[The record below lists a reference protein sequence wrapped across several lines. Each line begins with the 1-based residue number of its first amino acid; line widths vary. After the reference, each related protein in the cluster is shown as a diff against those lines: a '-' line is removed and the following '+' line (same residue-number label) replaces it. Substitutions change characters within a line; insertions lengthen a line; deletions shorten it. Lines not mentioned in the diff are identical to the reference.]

1 MKLMLIEDEKKEQD
15 KFKKLAEKMN
25 DVTFV
30 KITNSTEEG
39 IKCLKE
45 NDIDGVILDLELNSG
60 IGNGFEFLEKLKITK
75 LSKIPKIVVTT
86 NVYSDSVYDYLHQNK
101 VDFIFYKKQENYN
114 VENVI
119 NTLLL
124 LNNYT
129 NTASTD
135 IKEIEES
142 LDDMDLNLLYVNEDK
157 VISILDYL
165 VSIGFTNIKEL
176 LMYKSNLFYIK
187 LDVIIDR
194 ISKDKENIIKEINED
209 VSYLDKVGL

>member
-1 MKLMLIEDEKKEQD
+1 MKYLKKYG
-15 KFKKLAEKMN
+15 L
-25 DVTFV
+25 
-30 KITNSTEEG
+30 S
-39 IKCLKE
+39 
-45 NDIDGVILDLELNSG
+45 LN
-60 IGNGFEFLEKLKITK
+60 
-75 LSKIPKIVVTT
+75 
-86 NVYSDSVYDYLHQNK
+86 
-101 VDFIFYKKQENYN
+101 
-114 VENVI
+114 
-119 NTLLL
+119 
-124 LNNYT
+124 
-129 NTASTD
+129 D

-165 VSIGFTNIKEL
+165 VSIGFINVKEL

>member
-1 MKLMLIEDEKKEQD
+1 MKYLKKYG
-15 KFKKLAEKMN
+15 L
-25 DVTFV
+25 
-30 KITNSTEEG
+30 S
-39 IKCLKE
+39 
-45 NDIDGVILDLELNSG
+45 LN
-60 IGNGFEFLEKLKITK
+60 
-75 LSKIPKIVVTT
+75 
-86 NVYSDSVYDYLHQNK
+86 
-101 VDFIFYKKQENYN
+101 
-114 VENVI
+114 
-119 NTLLL
+119 
-124 LNNYT
+124 
-129 NTASTD
+129 D
-135 IKEIEES
+135 IKEMEES

>member
-1 MKLMLIEDEKKEQD
+1 MKYLKKYG
-15 KFKKLAEKMN
+15 L
-25 DVTFV
+25 
-30 KITNSTEEG
+30 S
-39 IKCLKE
+39 
-45 NDIDGVILDLELNSG
+45 LN
-60 IGNGFEFLEKLKITK
+60 
-75 LSKIPKIVVTT
+75 
-86 NVYSDSVYDYLHQNK
+86 
-101 VDFIFYKKQENYN
+101 
-114 VENVI
+114 
-119 NTLLL
+119 
-124 LNNYT
+124 
-129 NTASTD
+129 D

-157 VISILDYL
+157 IISILDYL

>member
-1 MKLMLIEDEKKEQD
+1 MKYLKKYG
-15 KFKKLAEKMN
+15 L
-25 DVTFV
+25 
-30 KITNSTEEG
+30 S
-39 IKCLKE
+39 
-45 NDIDGVILDLELNSG
+45 LN
-60 IGNGFEFLEKLKITK
+60 
-75 LSKIPKIVVTT
+75 
-86 NVYSDSVYDYLHQNK
+86 
-101 VDFIFYKKQENYN
+101 
-114 VENVI
+114 
-119 NTLLL
+119 
-124 LNNYT
+124 
-129 NTASTD
+129 D

-142 LDDMDLNLLYVNEDK
+142 LDDLDLNLLYVNEDK

>member
-1 MKLMLIEDEKKEQD
+1 MKYLKKYG
-15 KFKKLAEKMN
+15 L
-25 DVTFV
+25 
-30 KITNSTEEG
+30 S
-39 IKCLKE
+39 
-45 NDIDGVILDLELNSG
+45 LN
-60 IGNGFEFLEKLKITK
+60 
-75 LSKIPKIVVTT
+75 
-86 NVYSDSVYDYLHQNK
+86 
-101 VDFIFYKKQENYN
+101 
-114 VENVI
+114 
-119 NTLLL
+119 
-124 LNNYT
+124 
-129 NTASTD
+129 D

-142 LDDMDLNLLYVNEDK
+142 LDAMDLNLLYVNEDK

>member
-1 MKLMLIEDEKKEQD
+1 MKYLKKY
-15 KFKKLAEKMN
+15 
-25 DVTFV
+25 
-30 KITNSTEEG
+30 G
-39 IKCLKE
+39 
-45 NDIDGVILDLELNSG
+45 
-60 IGNGFEFLEKLKITK
+60 
-75 LSKIPKIVVTT
+75 LS
-86 NVYSDSVYDYLHQNK
+86 
-101 VDFIFYKKQENYN
+101 
-114 VENVI
+114 
-119 NTLLL
+119 
-124 LNNYT
+124 LNN
-129 NTASTD
+129 

>member
-1 MKLMLIEDEKKEQD
+1 MKYLKKYG
-15 KFKKLAEKMN
+15 L
-25 DVTFV
+25 
-30 KITNSTEEG
+30 S
-39 IKCLKE
+39 
-45 NDIDGVILDLELNSG
+45 LN
-60 IGNGFEFLEKLKITK
+60 
-75 LSKIPKIVVTT
+75 
-86 NVYSDSVYDYLHQNK
+86 
-101 VDFIFYKKQENYN
+101 
-114 VENVI
+114 
-119 NTLLL
+119 
-124 LNNYT
+124 
-129 NTASTD
+129 D

-187 LDVIIDR
+187 LEVIIDR

>member
-1 MKLMLIEDEKKEQD
+1 MKYLKKYG
-15 KFKKLAEKMN
+15 L
-25 DVTFV
+25 
-30 KITNSTEEG
+30 S
-39 IKCLKE
+39 
-45 NDIDGVILDLELNSG
+45 LN
-60 IGNGFEFLEKLKITK
+60 
-75 LSKIPKIVVTT
+75 
-86 NVYSDSVYDYLHQNK
+86 
-101 VDFIFYKKQENYN
+101 
-114 VENVI
+114 
-119 NTLLL
+119 
-124 LNNYT
+124 
-129 NTASTD
+129 D

-165 VSIGFTNIKEL
+165 VSIVFTNIKEL

>member
-1 MKLMLIEDEKKEQD
+1 MKYLKKYG
-15 KFKKLAEKMN
+15 L
-25 DVTFV
+25 
-30 KITNSTEEG
+30 S
-39 IKCLKE
+39 
-45 NDIDGVILDLELNSG
+45 LN
-60 IGNGFEFLEKLKITK
+60 
-75 LSKIPKIVVTT
+75 
-86 NVYSDSVYDYLHQNK
+86 
-101 VDFIFYKKQENYN
+101 
-114 VENVI
+114 
-119 NTLLL
+119 
-124 LNNYT
+124 
-129 NTASTD
+129 D

-209 VSYLDKVGL
+209 VSYLDKVG

>member
-1 MKLMLIEDEKKEQD
+1 MKYLKKYG
-15 KFKKLAEKMN
+15 L
-25 DVTFV
+25 
-30 KITNSTEEG
+30 S
-39 IKCLKE
+39 
-45 NDIDGVILDLELNSG
+45 LN
-60 IGNGFEFLEKLKITK
+60 
-75 LSKIPKIVVTT
+75 
-86 NVYSDSVYDYLHQNK
+86 
-101 VDFIFYKKQENYN
+101 
-114 VENVI
+114 
-119 NTLLL
+119 
-124 LNNYT
+124 
-129 NTASTD
+129 D

-194 ISKDKENIIKEINED
+194 ISKDKENIIKEINEV

>member
-1 MKLMLIEDEKKEQD
+1 MKYLKKYG
-15 KFKKLAEKMN
+15 L
-25 DVTFV
+25 
-30 KITNSTEEG
+30 S
-39 IKCLKE
+39 
-45 NDIDGVILDLELNSG
+45 LN
-60 IGNGFEFLEKLKITK
+60 
-75 LSKIPKIVVTT
+75 
-86 NVYSDSVYDYLHQNK
+86 
-101 VDFIFYKKQENYN
+101 
-114 VENVI
+114 
-119 NTLLL
+119 
-124 LNNYT
+124 
-129 NTASTD
+129 D

>member
-1 MKLMLIEDEKKEQD
+1 MKYLKKYG
-15 KFKKLAEKMN
+15 L
-25 DVTFV
+25 
-30 KITNSTEEG
+30 S
-39 IKCLKE
+39 
-45 NDIDGVILDLELNSG
+45 LN
-60 IGNGFEFLEKLKITK
+60 
-75 LSKIPKIVVTT
+75 
-86 NVYSDSVYDYLHQNK
+86 
-101 VDFIFYKKQENYN
+101 
-114 VENVI
+114 
-119 NTLLL
+119 
-124 LNNYT
+124 
-129 NTASTD
+129 D

-209 VSYLDKVGL
+209 VSYLDTVGL

>member
-1 MKLMLIEDEKKEQD
+1 MKYLKKYG
-15 KFKKLAEKMN
+15 L
-25 DVTFV
+25 
-30 KITNSTEEG
+30 S
-39 IKCLKE
+39 
-45 NDIDGVILDLELNSG
+45 LN
-60 IGNGFEFLEKLKITK
+60 
-75 LSKIPKIVVTT
+75 
-86 NVYSDSVYDYLHQNK
+86 
-101 VDFIFYKKQENYN
+101 
-114 VENVI
+114 
-119 NTLLL
+119 
-124 LNNYT
+124 
-129 NTASTD
+129 D

-194 ISKDKENIIKEINED
+194 ISKDKKNIIKEINED

>member
-1 MKLMLIEDEKKEQD
+1 MKYLKKYG
-15 KFKKLAEKMN
+15 L
-25 DVTFV
+25 
-30 KITNSTEEG
+30 S
-39 IKCLKE
+39 
-45 NDIDGVILDLELNSG
+45 LN
-60 IGNGFEFLEKLKITK
+60 
-75 LSKIPKIVVTT
+75 
-86 NVYSDSVYDYLHQNK
+86 
-101 VDFIFYKKQENYN
+101 
-114 VENVI
+114 
-119 NTLLL
+119 
-124 LNNYT
+124 
-129 NTASTD
+129 D

-157 VISILDYL
+157 AISILDYL

>member
-1 MKLMLIEDEKKEQD
+1 MKYLKKYG
-15 KFKKLAEKMN
+15 L
-25 DVTFV
+25 
-30 KITNSTEEG
+30 S
-39 IKCLKE
+39 L
-45 NDIDGVILDLELNSG
+45 NDI
-60 IGNGFEFLEKLKITK
+60 
-75 LSKIPKIVVTT
+75 
-86 NVYSDSVYDYLHQNK
+86 
-101 VDFIFYKKQENYN
+101 KQ
-114 VENVI
+114 
-119 NTLLL
+119 
-124 LNNYT
+124 
-129 NTASTD
+129 
-135 IKEIEES
+135 IEES

>member
-1 MKLMLIEDEKKEQD
+1 MKYLKKYG
-15 KFKKLAEKMN
+15 L
-25 DVTFV
+25 
-30 KITNSTEEG
+30 S
-39 IKCLKE
+39 L
-45 NDIDGVILDLELNSG
+45 NDI
-60 IGNGFEFLEKLKITK
+60 
-75 LSKIPKIVVTT
+75 
-86 NVYSDSVYDYLHQNK
+86 
-101 VDFIFYKKQENYN
+101 KK
-114 VENVI
+114 
-119 NTLLL
+119 
-124 LNNYT
+124 
-129 NTASTD
+129 
-135 IKEIEES
+135 IEES

>member
-1 MKLMLIEDEKKEQD
+1 MKYLKKYG
-15 KFKKLAEKMN
+15 L
-25 DVTFV
+25 
-30 KITNSTEEG
+30 S
-39 IKCLKE
+39 
-45 NDIDGVILDLELNSG
+45 LN
-60 IGNGFEFLEKLKITK
+60 
-75 LSKIPKIVVTT
+75 
-86 NVYSDSVYDYLHQNK
+86 
-101 VDFIFYKKQENYN
+101 
-114 VENVI
+114 
-119 NTLLL
+119 
-124 LNNYT
+124 
-129 NTASTD
+129 D
-135 IKEIEES
+135 IKEIEET

>member
-1 MKLMLIEDEKKEQD
+1 MKYLKKYG
-15 KFKKLAEKMN
+15 L
-25 DVTFV
+25 
-30 KITNSTEEG
+30 S
-39 IKCLKE
+39 
-45 NDIDGVILDLELNSG
+45 LN
-60 IGNGFEFLEKLKITK
+60 
-75 LSKIPKIVVTT
+75 
-86 NVYSDSVYDYLHQNK
+86 
-101 VDFIFYKKQENYN
+101 
-114 VENVI
+114 
-119 NTLLL
+119 
-124 LNNYT
+124 
-129 NTASTD
+129 D

-165 VSIGFTNIKEL
+165 VSTGFTNIKEL

>member
-1 MKLMLIEDEKKEQD
+1 MKYLKKYG
-15 KFKKLAEKMN
+15 L
-25 DVTFV
+25 
-30 KITNSTEEG
+30 S
-39 IKCLKE
+39 
-45 NDIDGVILDLELNSG
+45 LN
-60 IGNGFEFLEKLKITK
+60 
-75 LSKIPKIVVTT
+75 
-86 NVYSDSVYDYLHQNK
+86 
-101 VDFIFYKKQENYN
+101 
-114 VENVI
+114 
-119 NTLLL
+119 
-124 LNNYT
+124 
-129 NTASTD
+129 D

-194 ISKDKENIIKEINED
+194 ISKDKENIIKEINEN